1 MDASAFNKKM
11 TETLP
16 SAEARLIELIRRHA
30 EAGSKAGVRV
40 GIGDDAAVLEPPP
53 DDLEMLVTTDQ
64 VIENTHFVMDKHP
77 PGPLGAKTLAR
88 GVSDIAAMG
97 GRPLWFTLSLATPKD
112 LDFEWLE
119 QFLKGMFSVIP
130 TLAVQAYP
138 LVGGD
143 VARAPFFAASV
154 TVAGAAPR
162 GRALLRSQAKAGD
175 GLFVSGRLGG
185 SALGLKRLLEGAG
198 MGDAAVRR
206 HCSPEARLRL
216 GASLWHWG
224 VRACMDLS
232 DGLSMDAGRLAES
245 SGVAVVIEAAKV
257 PQFPDAG
264 LERALHGG
272 EEYELL
278 FTAPQGA
285 DIPTEHEGLALTRI
299 GRVEEGAGLWVE
311 DGSGRRPLRS
321 AGFDHFG

>member
-1 MDASAFNKKM
+1 M
-11 TETLP
+11 
-16 SAEARLIELIRRHA
+16 EARLIELIRRHA

-40 GIGDDAAVLEPPP
+40 GIGDDAAVLELPPGG
-53 DDLEMLVTTDQ
+53 LEMLVTTDQ
-64 VIENTHFVMDKHP
+64 VIENTHFVMDEHP

-97 GRPLWFTLSLATPKD
+97 GRPLWFALSLAVPKG
-112 LDFEWLE
+112 LDFHWLE
-119 QFLKGMFSVIP
+119 QFLLGMFSVIP
-130 TLAVQAYP
+130 TNAVQAYP

-143 VARAPFFAASV
+143 VARAPFFAANV
-154 TVAGAAPR
+154 TAAGVAPE

-175 GLFVSGRLGG
+175 RLCVSGRLGG
-185 SALGLKRLLEGAG
+185 SALGLERLHGGAG
-198 MGDAAVRR
+198 MEDEAVRR
-206 HCSPEARLRL
+206 HCAPEARLGLGSRL
-216 GASLWHWG
+216 WEWG

-257 PQFPDAG
+257 PQFPGAG

-278 FTAPQGA
+278 FTAPEGA
-285 DIPTEHEGLALTRI
+285 KIPEEYEGLALTCI
-299 GRVEEGAGLWVE
+299 GRVEEGEGLWVE
-311 DGSGRRPLRS
+311 DGGGRGTLRS
-321 AGFDHFG
+321 EGFDHFG